1 MINNCLY
8 FVYFL
13 ESVNFDF
20 YYVGMTS
27 DLQKRLNA
35 HCIFRFIR
43 TLIPIT
49 YIIKAYIAVDNRDTA
64 AKLEKYFKTGSGIA
78 FARKRILHS
87 EALA

>member
-20 YYVGMTS
+20 NYVGMTS

-35 HCIFRFIR
+35 HNNGENQS
-43 TLIPIT
+43 TKHYAP